1 MLRQVMFGKAAIER
15 KTPGWCAGLLVPL
28 LAGVG
33 IGKPAH
39 AGCFPVRE
47 PQFVALRPLVSR
59 DASQALAQAEAR
71 IARLPPGSARTDPR
85 RVAALYAIQA
95 SAYRELALYHA
106 ARASARRG
114 LKLLRGAVDPLREQI
129 LSSYAASFNSP
140 AGIARALRRIKQ
152 ARASLPA
159 NSPSALCL
167 KITAGELNILRNRSD
182 LALRELT
189 QSYLRAQALGLPA
202 ARIDAG
208 VFLTDVLRR
217 MGEYKQALALIRQ
230 TIGWD
235 KAHNST
241 NYLATDL
248 YFEGGILRA
257 MRHYHRAIAAYRSDR
272 ALSTTIDNRQ
282 GVAYANL
289 RICQADIALQRFG
302 AARRACNRAAPAF
315 AAGNARAMIKE
326 TAVLRARIALGE
338 RRPRHALALLNG
350 VLDHSGADLAATI
363 IVPAYLARSRAEAA
377 LHRYAAAYR
386 DQSEYLRRF
395 KAENRISQ
403 ARLKAALEM
412 RFRTSEEFLRNAVLT
427 RKLQAAAH
435 HAAKQ
440 RQLLHWMGTAGVAGG
455 LIIVLLSY
463 ILISGRRHRRQLLVL
478 ANTDPL
484 TGLPNRGH
492 TAQRATRAL
501 GSALEHDR
509 PLTVA
514 LLDFDHFKTI
524 NDQYGHAA
532 GDYVLREFARLSRE
546 ALRGGDILGR
556 WGGEE
561 FLLVLPETTLDSA
574 LLTVGRLCA
583 LASRIDIQ
591 AGEPPTQLRVTFSAG
606 LATTADG
613 VRTLDEIVARADAA
627 LYEAKDAGRDAVR
640 ISRAASA
647 VLGSA

>member
-1 MLRQVMFGKAAIER
+1 MSGIAAIGR
-15 KTPGWCAGLLVPL
+15 KTLRWYAGLLVLP

-33 IGKPAH
+33 IGKPAY

-59 DASQALAQAEAR
+59 DASQALAQAEAS
-71 IARLPPGSARTDPR
+71 IGRLPPGSARSDPR
-85 RVAALYAIQA
+85 RLAALYAIEA
-95 SAYRELALYHA
+95 SAYRALALYHA
-106 ARASARRG
+106 SRAPARRG
-114 LKLLRGAVDPLREQI
+114 LKLLGGAVDPLREQI
-129 LSSYAASFNSP
+129 LSSYALSFDSP

-167 KITAGELNILRNRSD
+167 KITAGDLNILRNRSD
-182 LALRELT
+182 LAIRELT
-189 QSYLRAQALGLPA
+189 QSYLRAQALGLPT

-208 VFLTDVLRR
+208 IVLTRVLSK
-217 MGEYKQALALIRQ
+217 MGDYKQALDLLRQ

-235 KAHNST
+235 KAHKST

-257 MRHYHRAIAAYRSDR
+257 MRHDHRAIAAYRSDR
-272 ALSTTIDNRQ
+272 ALSTAVGDRQ

-289 RICQADIALQRFG
+289 RICQAEIALKRFA
-302 AARRACNRAAPAF
+302 AARRACNRATPVL
-315 AAGNARAMIKE
+315 AAGNAHAMVKE

-338 RRPRHALALLNG
+338 QRPRRALALLSG
-350 VLDHSGADLAATI
+350 VLDHSGADLAATT

-395 KAENRISQ
+395 KAQNRINQS
-403 ARLKAALEM
+403 RLKAALEM
-412 RFRTSEEFLRNAVLT
+412 HFRASEEFLRNAVLT
-427 RKLQAAAH
+427 RKLQAAARQ
-435 HAAKQ
+435 AAKQ
-440 RQLLHWMGTAGVAGG
+440 RQLLHWMETAGVAGG
-455 LIIVLLSY
+455 LIIILLSY
-463 ILISGRRHRRQLLVL
+463 ILISGRRHRRQLLAL

-484 TGLPNRGH
+484 TSLPNRGH
-492 TAQRATRAL
+492 TAQQAALAL
-501 GSALEHDR
+501 GSALEHNR

-524 NDQYGHAA
+524 NDQCGHAT
-532 GDYVLREFARLSRE
+532 GDHVLREFARLSRE

-574 LLTVGRLCA
+574 LLTVGRLCS
-583 LASRIDIQ
+583 LVSRIDIR
-591 AGEPPTQLRVTFSAG
+591 AGMRVTISAG
-606 LATTADG
+606 LATTAEG